1 MKRAGGVLFLLLLS
15 TLAVIAG
22 RLFIPGHDLSLVGS
36 YEAAAHIWC
45 GWIVTVAYYRRG
57 TEIAWAA
64 ILLFFLA
71 TVFEVAMF
79 MVRVPAD

>member
-22 RLFIPGHDLSLVGS
+22 RLFIPGHDLSLAGS

-57 TEIAWAA
+57 TPTGRIA
-64 ILLFFLA
+64 LVFFISA
-71 TVFEVAMF
+71 TVLETAMF
-79 MVRVPAD
+79 LNRE